1 MTFMILEKNLR
12 FLIASLVFLAPAT
25 TLVVRGGTGYCFF
38 LLFALALALAFTKRY
53 RLDPKLLFKAFP
65 LYTIGMLGFMVL
77 LPAQQA
83 IDGYYLPREFDG
95 MSRLALSLPIF
106 LLLVK
111 VPVKSLKA
119 LGWGCAFGAIG
130 AGLWALDSAIH
141 MTASEV
147 ERLGNDYTNPIPYG
161 NTALLLGFLSAM
173 SIRWDDRHRGLAI
186 LVKLL
191 GLVGG
196 VYASYLSG
204 TRGGW
209 LAIPLFLVLCSLN
222 FGWIRQKRHW
232 LAAVA
237 IAVIAM
243 AALLATPNGRGRLM
257 ATQADLMRLEQGAP
271 AADSSIGA
279 RLQLWRASLRLFEAH
294 PALGVG
300 KGKLKS
306 SLQEMANAG
315 EVSPLVVNQRAH
327 SAFFSTIAELGSA
340 GVLCLLLMYVGPLS
354 LFSPLP
360 KIAGPRY
367 IDGCILRHRRF
378 RLGYHLRLEYR
389 RVYGRHEHRADR
401 APLGR
406 ATRHHHA
413 RPAHAAWQTG
423 RGARRLTRATLSRA
437 RRARSEM
444 AGAKRGTRRPDCCTA
459 K

>member
-53 RLDPKLLFKAFP
+53 RLDSKLLFKAFP

-83 IDGYYLPREFDG
+83 IDRYYLPREFDG

-173 SIRWDDRHRGLAI
+173 SIRWDDRYRRLAI
-186 LVKLL
+186 PVKLL

-257 ATQADLMRLEQGAP
+257 ATQADLMRLEHGAP

-294 PALGVG
+294 PAMGVG

-327 SAFFSTIAELGSA
+327 SEFFSTIAELGSA
-340 GVLCLLLMYVGPLS
+340 GVVCLLLMYVGPLVYF
-354 LFSPLP
+354 LRYRKSPDRDVSTAAYCGIAVSGSVIIFGLSIDVFTVVMSTALIALLWAVLLAIITHDARTP
-360 KIAGPRY
+360 LGKPGAGP
-367 IDGCILRHRRF
+367 
-378 RLGYHLRLEYR
+378 
-389 RVYGRHEHRADR
+389 VA
-401 APLGR
+401 
-406 ATRHHHA
+406 
-413 RPAHAAWQTG
+413 
-423 RGARRLTRATLSRA
+423 
-437 RRARSEM
+437 
-444 AGAKRGTRRPDCCTA
+444 
-459 K
+459 